1 MNVFTLRIRCRRELL
16 LFTTYSMWSC
26 IQEHKCEQMGSASL
40 SSYRWRGAELCKTKD
55 KADWMWE
62 NIITEASAGATQRDK
77 RRAAR
82 RCETSIKVRLLQEF
96 LFSLFS
102 LFVLPQSTHIWF
114 VFLYCCCRFF
124 LIGCHVALW
133 VQRIPHVPFHVGYL
147 HLQVHRDN
155 GFDLRGAL
163 QGPRSSV
170 AIASSQMENTPAI
183 NTHKNTDGDFNW
195 GS

>member
-1 MNVFTLRIRCRRELL
+1 MYGCISELNANQWSVKFSLMSNMIKHLDHVTCSRFWLLSLHLHITVSYIFLCLNEWGFPSWKWIMNVFTLRIRCRRELL
-16 LFTTYSMWSC
+16 LFTTYSMWRSC

-124 LIGCHVALW
+124 
-133 VQRIPHVPFHVGYL
+133 
-147 HLQVHRDN
+147 
-155 GFDLRGAL
+155 
-163 QGPRSSV
+163 
-170 AIASSQMENTPAI
+170 
-183 NTHKNTDGDFNW
+183 FNRL
-195 GS
+195 